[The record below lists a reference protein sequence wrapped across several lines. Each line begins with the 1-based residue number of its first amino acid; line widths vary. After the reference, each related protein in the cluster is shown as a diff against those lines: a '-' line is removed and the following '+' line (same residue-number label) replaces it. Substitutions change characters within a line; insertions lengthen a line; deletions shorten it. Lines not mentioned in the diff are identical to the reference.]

1 MSEKGSGAK
10 NLNDVIRTQ
19 VSIEPFLGNF
29 FLSKNMMHDKS
40 CLYLGQSCS
49 NLETYWFPL
58 YKDLAFARRLVDR
71 LFDAKK
77 YMGRGPSAKPT
88 MKLRKKLRM
97 KER

>member
-1 MSEKGSGAK
+1 MEKGTGAK
-10 NLNDVIRTQ
+10 NLYDVIRTQ
-19 VSIEPFLGNF
+19 VSIAPFSAKF
-29 FLSKNMMHDKS
+29 FLFINMMHDKN

-77 YMGRGPSAKPT
+77 YMGPLCQT
-88 MKLRKKLRM
+88 NNEVKKERM